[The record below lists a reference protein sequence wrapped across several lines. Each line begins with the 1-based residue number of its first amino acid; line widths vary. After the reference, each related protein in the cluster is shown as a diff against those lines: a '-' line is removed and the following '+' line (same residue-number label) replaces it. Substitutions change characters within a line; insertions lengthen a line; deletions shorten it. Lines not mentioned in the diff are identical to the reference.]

1 MRQDGKRR
9 LGVTLVMAQACL
21 LGLSMYGSA
30 GAQSKAL
37 KGWDSYKLVDEK
49 AIAAKDEV
57 SVRALSEAVVGG
69 AALMRTPSSFRERI
83 ARAQLAFQRGQ
94 HESITESALADAI
107 NYLGK
112 ALGGAIFTGTN
123 RLQVHIFR
131 VALFA
136 SLPNLLASR
145 TPAPEGMICWGPDLS
160 PAGAAYVGISLLS
173 QKLVNPTWFGDPD
186 EQNRRFASWS
196 PPPPGSYQYKDTVRG
211 TPLAVP
217 PKVQKLVSRLEA
229 ASMEDETSRTT
240 ARFHEFLD
248 RAGFQR

>member
-1 MRQDGKRR
+1 
-9 LGVTLVMAQACL
+9 MAQACL
-21 LGLSMYGSA
+21 LGLGMYDSA

-57 SVRALSEAVVGG
+57 SVRALSEAVVGAG
-69 AALMRTPSSFRERI
+69 LMRTTSSFRERI

-112 ALGGAIFTGTN
+112 ALGGAIYTGTN
-123 RLQVHIFR
+123 CLQVHFIR

-145 TPAPEGMICWGPDLS
+145 TPAPEGVICCGPDLS
-160 PAGAAYVGISLLS
+160 PAGAAYVGIGLLS
-173 QKLVNPTWFGDPD
+173 QKLVNPTWFGNPD
-186 EQNRRFASWS
+186 EQNRRAASWS
-196 PPPPGSYQYKDTVRG
+196 PPPPGTYKIVDVPWG
-211 TPLAVP
+211 TAPPVP
-217 PKVQKLVSRLEA
+217 PKVEKLIGRLEA
-229 ASMEDETSRTT
+229 PSMEDERSRTT

>member
-1 MRQDGKRR
+1 MRQDGKRS

-21 LGLSMYGSA
+21 LGLGVYGSA

-69 AALMRTPSSFRERI
+69 AALMRTSSSFRERI

-145 TPAPEGMICWGPDLS
+145 TPAPEGMICCGPDLS
-160 PAGAAYVGISLLS
+160 PAGAAYLGLLLLS
-173 QKLVNPTWFGDPD
+173 QKLVNPAWFGNPD
-186 EQNRRFASWS
+186 EQNRRAASWS
-196 PPPPGSYQYKDTVRG
+196 PPPPGTYKIVDVPG
-211 TPLAVP
+211 GMAPPLP
-217 PKVQKLVSRLEA
+217 PKVERLVSRLEA
-229 ASMEDETSRTT
+229 PSMEDETSRTT